1 MLKIVRIVIL
11 AAVIIRYTYEAVGV
25 GNHSSTRK
33 VSGTFLIEEEHR
45 GKYQKVCWNSIRVY
59 LALREM

>member
-45 GKYQKVCWNSIRVY
+45 GKYQ
-59 LALREM
+59 